1 MVSLEQF
8 GLKTAN
14 IGYLLTR
21 TFRNTSQYYGY
32 LSNLTDYFLHSV
44 FYSYR
49 ESGGAL
55 SRDSFLVLPTALLA
69 HWPPCGRVEEEIN
82 VGGKSGNTRRKAVV
96 GREEERDKYCTRGRV
111 GTLGGRLQYEYSTYI
126 VVGRA
131 EEEIN
136 VGEKSGNTRGKT
148 TVRVY
153 CSREGRRRDQYRREE

>member
-1 MVSLEQF
+1 M
-8 GLKTAN
+8 
-14 IGYLLTR
+14 
-21 TFRNTSQYYGY
+21 
-32 LSNLTDYFLHSV
+32 
-44 FYSYR
+44 
-49 ESGGAL
+49 
-55 SRDSFLVLPTALLA
+55 
-69 HWPPCGRVEEEIN
+69 
-82 VGGKSGNTRRKAVV
+82 V

-126 VVGRA
+126 VVGSA